1 MAIDIGVTN
10 DGEYLGHIVD
20 IYDKLGEVV
29 VRAE

>member
-10 DGEYLGHIVD
+10 DGEYLGHPVD

-29 VRAE
+29 LRAE